1 MATDA
6 NHKYS
11 METFVM
17 LIMLLHLGPD
27 SYPYTTTM
35 VQDPQQQYTTLTQCE
50 QAAVAKRTE
59 MLLSSG
65 NYPTLGIIDVKITCL
80 PTELM
85 GTDPMEIL
93 I

>member
-1 MATDA
+1 
-6 NHKYS
+6 

-17 LIMLLHLGPD
+17 LIMLLHLDPD

-35 VQDPQQQYTTLTQCE
+35 VEDPQQQYMSLAECE

-59 MLLSSG
+59 LLLSSG
-65 NYPTLGIIDVKITCL
+65 NYPALGIIDVKITCL
-80 PTELM
+80 PTELL
-85 GTDPMEIL
+85 GQDPSEIL